1 LKRLALHDL
10 AAALTAAW
18 QLVLSGDPTLVGI
31 VSLSLSI
38 SLTAVLLA
46 SALGLP
52 LGAALAV
59 LRFPGRNAAIV
70 IVNALMGLPPVVAG
84 LFVYVLLSRSGPL
97 GNLGLLFTPAAMVIA
112 QTVLVTPIVAAIA
125 RQVVEDLWGEYGEL
139 YIFDGVGRI
148 RTVCSLLWLGRF
160 SLLTAVLAG
169 VGRAVAEVGAILIVG
184 GNIAGVT
191 RTMTTAIALETS
203 RGDLAL
209 ALGLGII
216 LLALIFT
223 VNATAHFAGSI
234 ARRAAA

>member
-1 LKRLALHDL
+1 M
-10 AAALTAAW
+10 
-18 QLVLSGDPTLVGI
+18 
-31 VSLSLSI
+31 
-38 SLTAVLLA
+38 
-46 SALGLP
+46 
-52 LGAALAV
+52 
-59 LRFPGRNAAIV
+59 GRV
-70 IVNALMGLPPVVAG
+70 
-84 LFVYVLLSRSGPL
+84 
-97 GNLGLLFTPAAMVIA
+97 
-112 QTVLVTPIVAAIA
+112 
-125 RQVVEDLWGEYGEL
+125 
-139 YIFDGVGRI
+139 

-216 LLALIFT
+216 LLALILT
-223 VNATAHFAGSI
+223 VNATAHFAGGA